1 MKYVYQ
7 FLIIITIAFIGEL
20 LHFFIPLPI
29 PASIYGIILLFSS
42 LEFKLIKVK
51 DIYETSLF
59 LIVIMPI
66 MFIPIAVGLIDSW
79 DVVKF
84 AWFKYLIITIV
95 STFVVMGCS
104 GLITQYILQRKE
116 KRQNQ
121 NERPS

>member
-20 LHFFIPLPI
+20 LHFLIPLPI

-79 DVVKF
+79 DVVKS

-104 GLITQYILQRKE
+104 GLITQYILQRKG

-121 NERPS
+121 DERPS